1 MKKIV
6 KLTESDLRR
15 MIGNIVSEQST
26 MDMSEYSE
34 GFMNKIVDKF
44 KQEASQEVEMYVKR
58 FKEISSNLEN
68 KDITQYSWNELKDV
82 VESYKNKDHR
92 EWSKGLEKQIDQDV
106 DRIYGDRANDTV
118 KNFSR
123 DFLRKQE
130 MDRVSQM
137 TPDWK
142 ERLSEQSNPQD
153 EIKRLNIE
161 IEKLKKQLAANQME
175 LKKRANLDQRVQ
187 QLAKGPKKSMEEQ
200 LTGTTVNGTPK
211 KETFL
216 SRFPKTEKHQ
226 LWDFYLQMFGPSS
239 MKHIKMKDDY
249 SLNWGSHSGKGFD
262 WGMSISKSGTFAF
275 QTTNKEKK
283 AIVEGLIKQYNI
295 PFRSGENQGNYSV
308 HSMGKQNIYD
318 VDEDNMRDFIK
329 KILGNF
335 R

>member
-26 MDMSEYSE
+26 MDMSE
-34 GFMNKIVDKF
+34 
-44 KQEASQEVEMYVKR
+44 
-58 FKEISSNLEN
+58 
-68 KDITQYSWNELKDV
+68 
-82 VESYKNKDHR
+82 
-92 EWSKGLEKQIDQDV
+92 
-106 DRIYGDRANDTV
+106 
-118 KNFSR
+118 
-123 DFLRKQE
+123 
-130 MDRVSQM
+130 
-137 TPDWK
+137 
-142 ERLSEQSNPQD
+142 QSNPQD

-161 IEKLKKQLAANQME
+161 IEKLKKQLAANQVE

-216 SRFPKTEKHQ
+216 SKFPKTEKHQ